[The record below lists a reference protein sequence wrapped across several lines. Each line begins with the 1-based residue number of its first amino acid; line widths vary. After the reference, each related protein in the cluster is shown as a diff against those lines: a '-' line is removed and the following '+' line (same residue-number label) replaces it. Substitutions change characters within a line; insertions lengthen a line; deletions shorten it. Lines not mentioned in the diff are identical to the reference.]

1 MRRRRSILPVLLILF
16 ASACLDRIDIEVGD
30 IATNS
35 IVVNGFITNEPGPYQ
50 VTINTAFDIESKES
64 FKYPVSAKR
73 VVLSDNTGISEVLT
87 EASEGIYVTK
97 ADGIRGM
104 VGRTYVL
111 KVELGDGRVYE
122 SVPDTLLESGR
133 IDSLYALFT
142 EEKTL
147 DNSAT
152 VYGFD
157 VKFVPS
163 IVSENSYH
171 LMWKFTGTF
180 QANTNPEYKILEPC
194 GDVTCSGCNRCNYK
208 PLCSGLR
215 NISPLPGL
223 ERAVFV
229 RIGPCE
235 CCTCWYD
242 FFNSQPLL
250 SDDLYVQQGKFSAQ
264 TAVHIPLDAWTFQ
277 HRVYAKVTQFTLSRR
292 AFDFWKAVKDQKTA
306 INSLFQPV
314 TGKIKTNFVQIDG
327 PPAGIDGLFFAAG
340 IASKSIFIDRDDV
353 REGVPI
359 PDPGVPFAESCL
371 KLFPY
376 ATTEKPEF
384 WE

>member
-1 MRRRRSILPVLLILF
+1 MPVVLILF
-16 ASACLDRIDIEVGD
+16 ASACLDRIDIETGYISMNTIVING
-30 IATNS
+30 S
-35 IVVNGFITNEPGPYQ
+35 ISNEAGPYQ
-50 VTINTAFDIESKES
+50 VAISMAFDIESKES
-64 FKYPVSAKR
+64 FRHPVSAKR
-73 VVLSDNTGISEVLT
+73 VVISDNTGTSEVLT
-87 EASEGIYVTK
+87 EASAGIYVTK
-97 ADGIRGM
+97 PGGIRGS

-147 DNSAT
+147 DNNAT

-157 VKFVPS
+157 VKFIPS
-163 IVSENSYH
+163 IVSENKYH

-180 QANTNPEYKILEPC
+180 QSDTNPEFKDDEPC
-194 GDVTCSGCNRCNYK
+194 GVITCQGCNRCNYV

-215 NISPLPGL
+215 NVSPFPGIT
-223 ERAVFV
+223 RAVFV
-229 RIGPCE
+229 RVGPCE

-242 FFNSQPLL
+242 FLNPQPLL
-250 SDDLYVQQGKFSAQ
+250 SDDLFVEQGKFSAQ
-264 TAVHIPLDAWTFQ
+264 TAMHIPLEAWTFQ
-277 HRVYAKVTQFTLSRR
+277 HRVYAKVTQFTLSSRG
-292 AFDFWKAVKDQKTA
+292 FDFWKAVKDQNTA

-314 TGKIKTNFVQIDG
+314 TGRIKTNFVQVSG
-327 PPAGIDGLFFAAG
+327 PPAGIEGLFFAAG
-340 IASKSIFIDRDDV
+340 VASKAIFIDREDV
-353 REGVPI
+353 RNGVPI
-359 PDPGVPFAESCL
+359 PNPGIPFAESCL

-376 ATTEKPEF
+376 STTEKPEF